1 MPASQGVV
9 NVDSM
14 NKTQGKHNH
23 SRSTFA
29 DSLSYRNH
37 FTARFGEYTPSF
49 VMEGEPTDRVSVN
62 TLDLIDSMSL
72 KAPFKGSIRK
82 IKESFKVPLMA
93 ILPKNWDRIYTQ
105 PSNGDDVPH
114 DAYCTLQNFPDN
126 FSAWWK
132 SFYDLVG
139 TSCAALT
146 SSSTLGDCEAVL
158 NAIWKTLI
166 LGEYVYSN
174 GSLLSVCGYHA
185 GSQFIYTK
193 PLNNTGNI
201 EDSYNP
207 CSYDQWFDAAI
218 TLVFGRI
225 KQFNF
230 TYRVGSGSET
240 FIVRGPSSSGEAGTL
255 GTFYNTFR
263 FFLEKARENPHGL
276 ISDVVFRNDTT
287 LGDYIQLLQ
296 TLAGNTTNGLFE
308 ADKVFFFLPS
318 DTGISTEDFTER
330 STKRLDLSRLLSYQL
345 VCAHYYSNSSIDFI
359 YSAELYRS
367 YIYSLYCENTSTPSS
382 TVHRTFQWNGMLCEY
397 DALSENILARTLY
410 LKRSATSYFD
420 PANNLE
426 FFDLGDLTDPTDS
439 RFPFISARLACF
451 AAIFGFRK
459 SLRFGDYFVGARP
472 RPLAPINTDVS
483 VNNNAV
489 SVIDVTRNIQ
499 AQRFGNAV
507 MRSRQKIEEY
517 VASLFGGGQPAPDF
531 HNPFFLSRETET
543 IFGEEVQNTGVA
555 QQNNPNSRTSNF
567 ASRAGRFTFTFD
579 NSDKHKCI
587 YIQIISFDI
596 KRAYTRSV
604 DRQFLVLDRYDMF
617 NPDFQYIGDQP
628 IYGIELGYN
637 YGSFIPRVFGYTSRD
652 MEYKQRF
659 DVASGGFV
667 EELPGWI
674 LTDRNREHYQPAK
687 LSPDFIRSF
696 SCELDQFYIS
706 LTGYS
711 LSSYF
716 HFAIIT
722 NNNVSATRPMA
733 VDPQILE

>member
-23 SRSTFA
+23 SRSTFE

-49 VMEGEPTDRVSVN
+49 LMEGEPTDRISVN
-62 TLDLIDSMSL
+62 SLDLIDSMSL

-82 IKESFKVPLMA
+82 IKESFKVPMMA
-93 ILPKNWDRIYTQ
+93 ILPMNWDRIYTQ
-105 PSNGDDVPH
+105 PSNGSDVPQ
-114 DAYCTLQNFPDN
+114 DAYCCLEGFTDN
-126 FSAWWK
+126 FSAFWK
-132 SFYDLVG
+132 QFYDLVT
-139 TSCAALT
+139 TSSAALT
-146 SSSTLGDCEAVL
+146 SSSTLADCEAVV
-158 NAIWKTLI
+158 NVIWKTLI

-174 GSLLSVCGYHA
+174 GSLLSVSGYHA
-185 GSQFIYTK
+185 SAQWLYMKSLSGAGA
-193 PLNNTGNI
+193 LA
-201 EDSYNP
+201 DAAYNGA
-207 CSYDQWFDAAI
+207 SYDQWFDVVMAY
-218 TLVFGRI
+218 VFGRVRE
-225 KQFNF
+225 F
-230 TYRVGSGSET
+230 TLTIPVGSGSET
-240 FIVRGPSSSGEAGTL
+240 FLVRGPSSSGEAGSSS
-255 GTFYNTFR
+255 GSFYNNFR
-263 FFLEKARENPHGL
+263 WFIEKVRENPHAQ
-276 ISDVVFRNDTT
+276 ISSFVLRNDTT
-287 LGDYIQLLQ
+287 LANYIQLLQ
-296 TLAGNTTNGLFE
+296 TLSGSTANGYFE
-308 ADKVFFFLPS
+308 ADKIFFFLPTDS
-318 DTGISTEDFTER
+318 GLDSEDFTDR
-330 STKRLDLSRLLSYQL
+330 SSKDLDLSRLLAYQI

-359 YSAELYRS
+359 YSAELYRQ
-367 YIYSLYCENTSTPSS
+367 YINSLFRAQYPSISNTSRAFS
-382 TVHRTFQWNGMLCEY
+382 WNGIQCPY
-397 DALSENILARTLY
+397 DYLSEMYVSRTTY
-410 LKRSATSYFD
+410 LKTGATSYYD
-420 PANNLE
+420 TTQLAVPTLAA
-426 FFDLGDLTDPTDS
+426 LTDSTDVGYTGFVS
-439 RFPFISARLACF
+439 RLACF

-543 IFGEEVQNTGVA
+543 IFGEEVQNTGAA
-555 QQNNPNSRTSNF
+555 QNAQANSRTSNF

-587 YIQIISFDI
+587 YLQIISFDI

-637 YGSFIPRVFGYTSRD
+637 YGSYIPRVFGYTSRD

-667 EELPGWI
+667 EQLPGWI

-711 LSSYF
+711 LGSYF